1 MHTRLLLCLLLII
14 MVGCSKDKPEKWTP
28 MTIDTVII
36 SKNHPAI
43 KNMVKKARQIALI
56 KWVTLDSVP
65 TLASYYL
72 PKSTI
77 YGIPYSSVKEKDK
90 FVGHN
95 VSFYTFMTATRNPYS
110 VLYTENVS
118 KEPYNGT
125 NCGPY
130 YGTVCSMAVNYAL
143 GIDLPYGSYSYEKL
157 PTFANVTPNSPNSI
171 SEGDII
177 WRPGHVFLILDIERE
192 FNDSIRNVT
201 ILESLGTTFIK
212 KYSKDEF
219 VSRWNNENLKA
230 IRYLDIKNN
239 TSYTPIPYVFNEGD
253 PILEEYYND
262 KICVSRGDKAS
273 FEKNEEVIINIL
285 SDSYKYLEL
294 YRDEKLIDTFE
305 LNDSHYE
312 SHVFSLRYLNFGSYK
327 ARLFNDISDVSDFA
341 YFEIIDANVGLS
353 YYSDEKIKVSFHSF
367 YGIPKYVTIVTKNGG
382 KKEIEA
388 ISTEER
394 LSGLKLIRSLQDGE
408 YVKVLFEG
416 MYGNVSNVPVSIV
429 H

>member
-1 MHTRLLLCLLLII
+1 MIRFLLCLFVI
-14 MVGCSKDKPEKWTP
+14 MTVGCSRDIPENCTP
-28 MTIDTVII
+28 KTINTVIV

-43 KNMVKKARQIALI
+43 KNMVRKARQIALI
-56 KWVTLDSVP
+56 KWETLDSVP

-72 PKSTI
+72 PKSTV

-90 FVGHN
+90 FIGHN

-143 GIDLPYGSYSYEKL
+143 GIDLPYGSISYEML
-157 PTFANVTPNSPNSI
+157 PTFANVEPNSPSSI

-192 FNDSIRNVT
+192 SNDSIINVT

-212 KYSKDEF
+212 KYNKDEF

-230 IRYLDIKNN
+230 LRYLDIKNN
-239 TSYTPIPYVFNEGD
+239 TSYTPIPYVINEGD
-253 PILEEYYND
+253 PVMEEYYND

-273 FEKNEEVIINIL
+273 FEKNEEIVINIL
-285 SDSYKYLEL
+285 SDRYKYLEL
-294 YRDEKLIDTFE
+294 YRDEKLIDTYE
-305 LNDSHYE
+305 LNSSHYE
-312 SHVFSLRYLNFGSYK
+312 SHTFSLQYLNFGNYK
-327 ARLFNDISDVSDFA
+327 ARLSNDMSDVSDFTH
-341 YFEIIDANVGLS
+341 FEIIDANVTLS
-353 YYSDEKIKVSFHSF
+353 YYSEEEIKVSFHSF
-367 YGIPKYVTIVTKNGG
+367 YGFPKYVMIVTKDGG
-382 KKEIEA
+382 KRVIDA

-394 LSGLKLIRSLQDGE
+394 LSGSKLIRPLRDGE

-416 MYGNVSNVPVSIV
+416 MYGNVSNTPTSVVY
-429 H
+429 